1 MSWWDLGVN
10 NLVSCLVSWSSPSQ
24 VLPLRLAE
32 SWSSF
37 ILPLESFFAIF
48 VSCSMQ
54 TVKQKCWLLKIIFF
68 LLSSWN
74 NFLWEAIS
82 QCCIK
87 ITVFQHLLIY
97 LNTFIWYYMG
107 NLQCYS
113 SLAVVS
119 HPRCWFRGREVWM
132 KESRSVGGGRIPHLS
147 LQLFSRRDRIAW

>member
-10 NLVSCLVSWSSPSQ
+10 NVVSCLVSWSSPSQ

-54 TVKQKCWLLKIIFF
+54 TVKQKCWLLKIFF
-68 LLSSWN
+68 FSCFPAEIISSQKPSPSAVLKLLFSSTYLFTWIHSYDSTWEISSAILAW
-74 NFLWEAIS
+74 LWSAI
-82 QCCIK
+82 
-87 ITVFQHLLIY
+87 
-97 LNTFIWYYMG
+97 
-107 NLQCYS
+107 
-113 SLAVVS
+113 LAAGLERGKYGWRRAGVV
-119 HPRCWFRGREVWM
+119 
-132 KESRSVGGGRIPHLS
+132 GGRIPHLS